1 MGLDMYLYRN
11 GEECHYWRKA
21 NAIHNFFVENVQDG
35 NDDCSDYDVPKSAIE
50 DLAERCDLV
59 LQLLDK
65 CPKKEVEYSCGFQ
78 RNENGDMVE
87 IFDKAFVYDVG
98 DEIHNLLPTQ
108 CGFFFGSTE
117 YDEYYKSMIL
127 ETKELCDDLLLT
139 MDWDK
144 ETLTYG
150 SSW

>member
-1 MGLDMYLYRN
+1 MYLYRN

-35 NDDCSDYDVPKSAIE
+35 NDDQNDYNVPKSAIE

-65 CPKKEVEYSCGFQ
+65 CEKKEIQVPVGYK
-78 RNENGDMVE
+78 RNEKGETVE
-87 IFDKAFVYDVG
+87 IFQSHTVYGVT
-98 DEIHNLLPTQ
+98 DEIFNLLPTTS
-108 CGFFFGSTE
+108 GFFFGSTE
-117 YDEYYKSMIL
+117 YDEWYRQDIL
-127 ETKELCDDLLLT
+127 ETKELCDQLLIT
-139 MDWDK
+139 MDWDN
-144 ETLTYG
+144 EELTYA